1 MPEILE
7 ATCGFL
13 RQIPD
18 WDDKD
23 PIQVPPD
30 LLQVLDDAATEAKKE
45 LECKCTKWNS
55 EARMLTIL
63 LALELRIRDLKSH
76 IVSQFNDLQKIPYRL
91 QSVFIHRG
99 FHNSGHYWIYI
110 YDFTKQLW
118 RNYNDGY
125 VTEIK
130 DTKEIFEQEP
140 GDRPAT
146 PYFLVYVKDE
156 SKEDLV
162 DSVCRDI
169 VEPPPEEQ
177 QDTVMEDYSQ
187 AQASQ
192 TDGNTYR
199 PVNSS
204 MEYGTAEPYN
214 SQGWTHSEGWVD
226 GSPWN
231 QNEAQVYS
239 NW

>member
-1 MPEILE
+1 M
-7 ATCGFL
+7 
-13 RQIPD
+13 Q
-18 WDDKD
+18 
-23 PIQVPPD
+23 
-30 LLQVLDDAATEAKKE
+30 
-45 LECKCTKWNS
+45 
-55 EARMLTIL
+55 
-63 LALELRIRDLKSH
+63 IRDLKSH
-76 IVSQFNDLQKIPYRL
+76 IASQFNDLQKIAYRL

-110 YDFTKQLW
+110 YDFKKQLW

-125 VTEIK
+125 VNEIK

-146 PYFLVYVKDE
+146 PYFLVYVRDE

-162 DSVCRDI
+162 DSVCRDV

-187 AQASQ
+187 AQESQ

-204 MEYGTAEPYN
+204 MEYGTAESYN
-214 SQGWTHSEGWVD
+214 GQSWTHGEGWVD
-226 GSPWN
+226 SSAWN

>member
-1 MPEILE
+1 M
-7 ATCGFL
+7 
-13 RQIPD
+13 
-18 WDDKD
+18 
-23 PIQVPPD
+23 
-30 LLQVLDDAATEAKKE
+30 
-45 LECKCTKWNS
+45 
-55 EARMLTIL
+55 
-63 LALELRIRDLKSH
+63 
-76 IVSQFNDLQKIPYRL
+76 
-91 QSVFIHRG
+91 
-99 FHNSGHYWIYI
+99 
-110 YDFTKQLW
+110 KQLW
-118 RNYNDGY
+118 RKYNDGY

-130 DTKEIFEQEP
+130 DIKEIFEQEP

-162 DSVCRDI
+162 DSVCRDV

-192 TDGNTYR
+192 TDGNNYT

-204 MEYGTAEPYN
+204 MEYGTAESYN
-214 SQGWTHSEGWVD
+214 NQSWTHGEAWGDNNSA
-226 GSPWN
+226 WN
-231 QNEAQVYS
+231 QNEARVYS

>member
-1 MPEILE
+1 MLLDLE
-7 ATCGFL
+7 V
-13 RQIPD
+13 Q
-18 WDDKD
+18 
-23 PIQVPPD
+23 
-30 LLQVLDDAATEAKKE
+30 
-45 LECKCTKWNS
+45 
-55 EARMLTIL
+55 
-63 LALELRIRDLKSH
+63 IRDLKSQ
-76 IVSQFNDLQKIPYRL
+76 ITSQFNDLQKIPYRL

-125 VTEIK
+125 VNEIN

-146 PYFLVYVKDE
+146 PYFLVYVKDD

-162 DSVCRDI
+162 GSVCRNV
-169 VEPPPEEQ
+169 VELPPEEQ

-187 AQASQ
+187 AQESQ
-192 TDGNTYR
+192 TDGHTYK
-199 PVNSS
+199 PVTSS
-204 MEYGTAEPYN
+204 MDYGTGESYTGD
-214 SQGWTHSEGWVD
+214 GWSRGDGWGD
-226 GSPWN
+226 SSAWN

>member
-1 MPEILE
+1 M
-7 ATCGFL
+7 
-13 RQIPD
+13 
-18 WDDKD
+18 
-23 PIQVPPD
+23 
-30 LLQVLDDAATEAKKE
+30 
-45 LECKCTKWNS
+45 
-55 EARMLTIL
+55 
-63 LALELRIRDLKSH
+63 KSH
-76 IVSQFNDLQKIPYRL
+76 ITSQFNDLRKIPYRL

-110 YDFTKQLW
+110 YDFKKQLW

-146 PYFLVYVKDE
+146 PYFLVYVMDE

-162 DSVCRDI
+162 DSVCRDV
-169 VEPPPEEQ
+169 VEPSPEEQ

-192 TDGNTYR
+192 TDGDTYR
-199 PVNSS
+199 PINSSS
-204 MEYGTAEPYN
+204 MEYGIAEPYN
-214 SQGWTHSEGWVD
+214 NSEAWTHGEGWGD
-226 GSPWN
+226 SSTWN
-231 QNEAQVYS
+231 QNEAPMYAT
-239 NW
+239 W

>member
-1 MPEILE
+1 M
-7 ATCGFL
+7 
-13 RQIPD
+13 
-18 WDDKD
+18 
-23 PIQVPPD
+23 
-30 LLQVLDDAATEAKKE
+30 
-45 LECKCTKWNS
+45 
-55 EARMLTIL
+55 
-63 LALELRIRDLKSH
+63 
-76 IVSQFNDLQKIPYRL
+76 

-125 VTEIK
+125 VTEII

-146 PYFLVYVKDE
+146 PYFLVYVKDQLK
-156 SKEDLV
+156 KELV
-162 DSVCRDI
+162 DSVCRNI
-169 VEPPPEEQ
+169 IEPPPEEQ

-187 AQASQ
+187 AQESQ
-192 TDGNTYR
+192 TDGNSYR

-204 MEYGTAEPYN
+204 IQYGLAESCN
-214 SQGWTHSEGWVD
+214 SQGWTHGEGLVD
-226 GSPWN
+226 NSAWD
-231 QNEAQVYS
+231 QNEARVLS

>member
-1 MPEILE
+1 M
-7 ATCGFL
+7 
-13 RQIPD
+13 
-18 WDDKD
+18 
-23 PIQVPPD
+23 
-30 LLQVLDDAATEAKKE
+30 LQQRPKRSWSVSVQNRKQRSSNADH
-45 LECKCTKWNS
+45 
-55 EARMLTIL
+55 I
-63 LALELRIRDLKSH
+63 LALELHIRDLKSH

-118 RNYNDGY
+118 RKYNDGY

-199 PVNSS
+199 SVNSS

-214 SQGWTHSEGWVD
+214 SQSWTHGESWVD

>member
-1 MPEILE
+1 MH
-7 ATCGFL
+7 
-13 RQIPD
+13 
-18 WDDKD
+18 
-23 PIQVPPD
+23 
-30 LLQVLDDAATEAKKE
+30 
-45 LECKCTKWNS
+45 
-55 EARMLTIL
+55 
-63 LALELRIRDLKSH
+63 IRDLKSH
-76 IVSQFNDLQKIPYRL
+76 IASQFNDLQKIPYRL

-125 VTEIK
+125 VIEVK

-162 DSVCRDI
+162 DSVCRHI
-169 VEPPPEEQ
+169 LKPQPEEQ

-187 AQASQ
+187 AQESQ

-204 MEYGTAEPYN
+204 MEYDTAESYN
-214 SQGWTHSEGWVD
+214 SQGWTHGD
-226 GSPWN
+226 GSVDSTDSSAWN